1 MNRKVTSVV
10 ASLLVVFAQTAPLF
24 AYYRGG
30 RGSVSAASSGSYSR
44 SGNTSSWQGG
54 GGYASGSRTV
64 SQTGSG
70 YNVNRQVETQ
80 SGASK
85 DVNRDVDT
93 QDRSV
98 ERSSTATNAYGQ
110 TANRDR
116 TTTNQGGYAT
126 VQGNAST
133 STGRAA
139 SGQGT
144 VGRNIYGQPT
154 AAGSVN
160 TRYSGSYAGVAT
172 RNPYGGWS
180 SATVGPYGGKV
191 TTTLPSG
198 YRTTSYY
205 GRSYYSYGG
214 AYYRPY
220 TYGGMHYYYPVP
232 PPYYAYYDQ
241 PPVGA
246 MILMVAGVSYLVSQQ
261 GSYSKQ
267 TTTSEGTV
275 AYQTV
280 PAPVGAALRT
290 LPAERVLVTVSGA
303 TYYLYA
309 NTFYRRVVQGAEEQF
324 VVVSPP
330 AGVVFIPA
338 LPADF
343 DVVQLNS
350 MYFASGGNY
359 YVTYLSTDG
368 KELYALVDPPP
379 QPPAT
384 AATAPVTAAAPPPGA
399 PAPAIQSVAQTTIV
413 PTGTLVLVR
422 FQTSISSITAVQG
435 DRFMAFLDEDL
446 VANGRLIAARG
457 GRVYG
462 VVTAVGAD
470 KSSVSVEL
478 TDVQAGS
485 QVVPITT
492 APLTGQGIIPAQ
504 TLQSFAVV
512 QPFQVDSMTNVAV
525 R

>member
-10 ASLLVVFAQTAPLF
+10 ASLLVVFAQTEPVF
-24 AYYRGG
+24 AYYRGGGG
-30 RGSVSAASSGSYSR
+30 RGSVSAASRGSYSR

-70 YNVNRQVETQ
+70 YNVNRQVQTQ
-80 SGASK
+80 GGQSK
-85 DVNRDVDT
+85 DVNRDVNT
-93 QDRSV
+93 QNQSV

-110 TANRDR
+110 TASRDR

-133 STGRAA
+133 STGREA

-144 VGRNIYGQPT
+144 AGRNVYGQPT
-154 AAGSVN
+154 VTGSVN
-160 TRYSGSYAGVAT
+160 TKYSGSYAGAAT
-172 RNPYGGWS
+172 RNPYGGWT

-198 YRTTSYY
+198 YHTSTYY
-205 GRSYYSYGG
+205 GRSYYNYGG

-220 TYGGMHYYYPVP
+220 SYGGMHYYYPVP
-232 PPYYAYYDQ
+232 PPYYSYYYQ

-267 TTTSEGTV
+267 TTSSEGKV
-275 AYQTV
+275 VYQTV
-280 PAPVGAALRT
+280 PAPIGAELKT
-290 LPAERVLVTVSGA
+290 LPAERVLVTVSGT

-309 NTFYRRVVQGAEEQF
+309 NTFYRRVVQGAQEQF

-330 AGVVFIPA
+330 AGAVFIAA

-350 MYFASGGNY
+350 MYFASGGHY
-359 YVTYLSTDG
+359 YVTYLSADG
-368 KELYALVDPPP
+368 QELYALVDPPP
-379 QPPAT
+379 KPPA
-384 AATAPVTAAAPPPGA
+384 AAAPKTQAAAPA
-399 PAPAIQSVAQTTIV
+399 ATPAPAIQTVAQTLTV
-413 PTGTLVLVR
+413 STGTLVLVR
-422 FQTSISSITAVQG
+422 LQASISSDVAKQG
-435 DRFMAFLDEDL
+435 DRFMAFLDQDL
-446 VANGRLIAARG
+446 ASNGHLIAARG

-462 VVTAVGAD
+462 IVTAVDRG
-470 KSSVSVEL
+470 KSVSAAL
-478 TDVQAGS
+478 TDVQVGDH
-485 QVVPITT
+485 VVSITT
-492 APLTGQGIIPAQ
+492 QPLQRSGAIPAQ
-504 TLQSFAVV
+504 TLVAFTVA
-512 QPFQVDSMTNVAV
+512 QPFQVDVMTSVAV